1 MTEKRKINKK
11 FLFLSLILLI
21 ALSIPFLLV
30 GWWISVKGMLT
41 GFLIGSLSTWVV
53 ASASFSLL
61 AWSYEKTTKIFHFS
75 IFGGMALKMII
86 LLVVIAAAI
95 RIFQVNYLWFIV
107 TVMVYYLA
115 FQVLEI
121 TFFAKYFR

>member
-1 MTEKRKINKK
+1 MIERRKINKK
-11 FLFLSLILLI
+11 FLFLSFILLI

-30 GWWISVKGMLT
+30 GWWISVEGMLR
-41 GFLIGSLSTWVV
+41 GFLAGSLSTWIV
-53 ASASFSLL
+53 ASAFFSLVT
-61 AWSYEKTTKIFHFS
+61 WSYKKTTKVFHFS
-75 IFGGMALKMII
+75 LFGGMALKII
-86 LLVVIAAAI
+86 VLLVVIAAAI
-95 RIFQVNYLWFIV
+95 IIFQVNYLWFLV